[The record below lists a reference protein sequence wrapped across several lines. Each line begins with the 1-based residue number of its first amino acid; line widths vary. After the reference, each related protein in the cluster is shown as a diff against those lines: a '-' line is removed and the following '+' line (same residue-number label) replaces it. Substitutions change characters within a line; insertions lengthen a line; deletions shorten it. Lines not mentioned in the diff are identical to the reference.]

1 MKLHVKVLPILLPV
15 LLVVGLLCG
24 MAVKIYREKA
34 DEASHTDLGQ
44 KYLNSTDYGNA
55 AAEFAA
61 RLSEDPTDV
70 AARRGLAQSYYGM
83 GDLQL
88 AEQVLQPLTEQKDP
102 EAYRLLI
109 QMETQVQDTSQA
121 LITARQLVSRTDD
134 PEDRALEDDL
144 LQQVLLQPRSYAA
157 GADQQLLI
165 SPEGQLLSM
174 GSNRT
179 GQLGT
184 QALLASNQQQTA
196 FAPAD
201 FPGTAAKVYCAGSTS
216 YVVDAD
222 NNLWGSGGKPLGTD
236 GLWRGGH
243 DGAVRLA
250 EGAGQR

>member
-1 MKLHVKVLPILLPV
+1 MKLRVKVLPILLPV

-134 PEDRALEDDL
+134 P
-144 LQQVLLQPRSYAA
+144 
-157 GADQQLLI
+157 
-165 SPEGQLLSM
+165 
-174 GSNRT
+174 
-179 GQLGT
+179 
-184 QALLASNQQQTA
+184 
-196 FAPAD
+196 
-201 FPGTAAKVYCAGSTS
+201 
-216 YVVDAD
+216 
-222 NNLWGSGGKPLGTD
+222 
-236 GLWRGGH
+236 
-243 DGAVRLA
+243 
-250 EGAGQR
+250 